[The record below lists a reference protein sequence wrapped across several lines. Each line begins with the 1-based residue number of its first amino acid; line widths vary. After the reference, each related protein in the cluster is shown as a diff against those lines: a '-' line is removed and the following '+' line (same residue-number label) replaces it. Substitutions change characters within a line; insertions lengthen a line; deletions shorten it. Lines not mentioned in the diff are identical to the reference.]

1 MPKEEASTTQCGSE
15 PTHGYLPFTITCSWC
30 RMSESNFASN
40 INADDGVLI
49 VAVDFTKERVIVNFS
64 DGSSIVYSKKLLFA
78 HRMDP
83 GTETLIDDASPDGW
97 E

>member
-1 MPKEEASTTQCGSE
+1 
-15 PTHGYLPFTITCSWC
+15 
-30 RMSESNFASN
+30 MSESNLESN

-49 VAVDFTKERVIVNFS
+49 VAVDFTKDRVIVGFS
-64 DGSSIVYSKKLLFA
+64 DGSTIAYPKELLFS

-83 GTETLIDDASPDGW
+83 GTETLIQDASLDGL